1 MGGLIGP
8 GRPLRRRLERRLK
21 SAVPGVQLHAGEVV
35 AVRGAVRGA
44 LRHLGVRS

>member
-1 MGGLIGP
+1 M
-8 GRPLRRRLERRLK
+8 RKRLEKRLK

-35 AVRGAVRGA
+35 PVRGAARAA